1 MVKHQLVL
9 FLFIGADDNEE
20 EMQQA
25 YSLALREGKA
35 QSSSVSIYVLG
46 QQSAGKTCLVASL
59 LGDKFEEN
67 AATQGADIDVC
78 TIFASQWS
86 RVEKKKIP
94 KQLQKRYHCKL
105 KVTAEIKITA
115 ERKQPLLK
123 AQNKQQLLE
132 SLPELPEA
140 VKADLEQAKT
150 AVLIDEDG
158 INAIIWDFAGQSV
171 YYGLHSMFLKEDNV
185 AMIVFDASQDLH
197 DAAKDRS
204 GLKDPYTQKSINPIT
219 TGYESVCYWLKSIH
233 SICRKDG
240 AALGAKSKFVPT
252 VFLVATHID
261 LIGNGE
267 AIARRR
273 QEIIDELFLALR
285 GKRFAKHLAGIEDG
299 LREALERNC
308 FFISNKMRDQK
319 ELDRLRALLVE
330 ASEYITSKQ
339 HPVVYISIERRLLS
353 LTKMV
358 ISIVEF
364 HSIAKDSGFFAEPQS
379 TELKGTVAHFHSKG
393 TVLHFPQAESL
404 KDIIVLSPDWLTKLF
419 AYIIVAHPYKSE
431 CDYYLQFDRLKN
443 QGILEENFISY
454 MVKKFNEE
462 QEKFGLP
469 LTTEQAIEFAELF
482 GFITEVNNNT
492 YFLEEAEQPPTSEN
506 KVFIVPPMLPLELPD
521 DVKLPKDSDSLARI
535 VYFKFSEGF
544 IPPMVYY
551 QMLGACIDRNIK
563 REEDLY
569 W

>member
-1 MVKHQLVL
+1 
-9 FLFIGADDNEE
+9 
-20 EMQQA
+20 MQRA
-25 YSLALREGKA
+25 YSLALSEGEA

-67 AATQGADIDVC
+67 AATQGADLEVC

-86 RVEKKKIP
+86 RIEKKKIP

-115 ERKQPLLK
+115 ERKKPVSK

-140 VKADLEQAKT
+140 VKADLEQAKS

-197 DAAKDRS
+197 DAAKGRS
-204 GLKDPYTQKSINPIT
+204 GLKDPYTQKSINPVT

-240 AALGAKSKFVPT
+240 AAVGAKSKFMPT

-261 LIGNGE
+261 LIGGEE

-273 QEIIDELFLALR
+273 QEIIDQLFVVLR
-285 GKRFAKHLAGIEDG
+285 SKPYAKHLAGIEGG

-308 FFISNKMRDQK
+308 FFISNKVRDQK
-319 ELDRLRALLVE
+319 ELNRLRALLVE
-330 ASEYITSKQ
+330 ASLYITSRQ
-339 HPVVYISIERRLLS
+339 HPVVYLNIERRLLS
-353 LTKMV
+353 FTKMV

-364 HSIAKDSGFFAEPQS
+364 HRIAKDSGFFAEPQS
-379 TELKGTVAHFHSKG
+379 PESIGALAHFHNKG
-393 TVLHFPQAESL
+393 TILHFPQAESL

-419 AYIIVAHPYKSE
+419 AYTVVAHPYKPGL
-431 CDYYLQFDRLKN
+431 DYDLQFDRLKN
-443 QGILEENFISY
+443 QGILDEDFVAY
-454 MVKKFNEE
+454 MVKKFNKE

-469 LTTEQAIEFAELF
+469 LTAEQAIGFAELF

-492 YFLEEAEQPPTSEN
+492 YFLEEAEQPPTSES

-521 DVKLPKDSDSLARI
+521 DIKLPEDSDLQVRA

-551 QMLGACIDRNIK
+551 QILGACIDRNIK